1 VDIVRRDPTM
11 MMSSSINPHA
21 THYRGVHGWATS
33 LALHCLAGGLI
44 FFMTERLTLA
54 PAPELFTWNVVVQA
68 SPSPDNVKPAQAEPE
83 VATPP
88 SPQVTQTQPTPIEHT
103 VAHVPVVQ
111 RSQPH
116 VRPQP
121 VMREEVQET
130 RPVERPSRNVIEQAV
145 RTPSPTVMERRTEP
159 VNRPVEPVNEE
170 PVVEMVSPQLFET
183 PVERAPA
190 QNAAPTEES
199 LPAQHAEVVR
209 ADSRHVTE
217 NHPVVHDVRSVAEPE
232 PVIEQTVSAQ
242 EAVPSQSSPV
252 MAKET
257 PQSIEK
263 NPIEQ
268 RIVTERSSTVV
279 HEENVIRAQTE
290 TAKLQPSVNRPTA
303 QAFPTPQADYG
314 WLVEALRS
322 KVQELKRYP
331 AIARMNNGEGRV
343 VLRAVIKDN
352 GEVAE
357 LEVAESSGHAAL
369 DAAALEAMRRASPL
383 KLPHRLGRSHVVLHV
398 PIRYH
403 LR

>member
-1 VDIVRRDPTM
+1 M
-11 MMSSSINPHA
+11 MPSSISQPSA
-21 THYRGVHGWATS
+21 HYRGVHGWATS
-33 LALHCLAGGLI
+33 LALHGLAGSLM
-44 FFMTERLTLA
+44 FLMTERLTLA
-54 PAPELFTWNVVVQA
+54 PAPEPFTWNVVMQA
-68 SPSPDNVKPAQAEPE
+68 SPSPDSAKTAEAEPE
-83 VATPP
+83 IVTPP
-88 SPQVTQTQPTPIEHT
+88 TPPVTQTRPTPT
-103 VAHVPVVQ
+103 QNTAAHVPVVQ

-121 VMREEVQET
+121 VMREEIQET
-130 RPVERPSRNVIEQAV
+130 RPVERASRNLIEQAI
-145 RTPSPTVMERRTEP
+145 RTPSPTVMERRTGP
-159 VNRPVEPVNEE
+159 VNRPIEPMNDAT
-170 PVVEMVSPQLFET
+170 VVETISPQLVER

-190 QNAAPTEES
+190 QNAAPIEES
-199 LPAQHAEVVR
+199 LPARHAEVVR
-209 ADSRHVTE
+209 TDSRHVTE
-217 NHPVVHDVRSVAEPE
+217 DHPVVHDVHPVAEPE

-257 PQSIEK
+257 AQSIEK

-331 AIARMNNGEGRV
+331 AIARMNNWEGKV

-383 KLPHRLGRSHVVLHV
+383 KLPHTLGRSHVVLHV

>member
-1 VDIVRRDPTM
+1 M
-11 MMSSSINPHA
+11 MMSSSISPHS
-21 THYRGVHGWATS
+21 THYRGFHGWATS
-33 LALHCLAGGLI
+33 LALHGLAAGLI
-44 FFMTERLTLA
+44 FLMTERLTLA
-54 PAPELFTWNVVVQA
+54 PAPEPFTWNVVVQA
-68 SPSPDNVKPAQAEPE
+68 SPSPDNVKPSQADPE
-83 VATPP
+83 IATPP
-88 SPQVTQTQPTPIEHT
+88 SPPDTQTQPTPIENT
-103 VAHVPVVQ
+103 AAHVPVVQ

-121 VMREEVQET
+121 AMRKQVQEM
-130 RPVERPSRNVIEQAV
+130 RPVERASHNVIEQAI

-159 VNRPVEPVNEE
+159 VNRPVEPMNEA
-170 PVVEMVSPQLFET
+170 PIVETVSPQLVER
-183 PVERAPA
+183 PIERAPA
-190 QNAAPTEES
+190 QNAAPIEES

-209 ADSRHVTE
+209 TDSRHVTE
-217 NHPVVHDVRSVAEPE
+217 DHPVVHDVRPVAEPE

-257 PQSIEK
+257 AQSIEK

-279 HEENVIRAQTE
+279 HEENAIRAQTE

-331 AIARMNNGEGRV
+331 AIARMNNWEGRV